1 MTICF
6 SGIGKT
12 KSIKVLKN
20 DKKFI
25 KVVSLLGENDII
37 SESVK
42 DILEEN
48 VCLFYGDKNETNVHK
63 ARYHLFTNRLRFPE
77 PPKFS
82 TTRDTLYQYFNRVNY
97 QYFNR
102 VKYSSMEVCF
112 HITEPI

>member
-1 MTICF
+1 M
-6 SGIGKT
+6 
-12 KSIKVLKN
+12 
-20 DKKFI
+20 
-25 KVVSLLGENDII
+25 LGENAVI

-42 DILEEN
+42 DIFEEN
-48 VCLFYGDKNETNVHK
+48 VCLFYGDKNETNVNK
-63 ARYHLFTNRLRFPE
+63 ARYHLFTNRSRFPE

-102 VKYSSMEVCF
+102 VKYSSMEICF